1 VVDIIEISNLRCYGY
16 VGYFPEEKVLGQWFE
31 VNARIAY
38 DLARAGQTDQLTDTL
53 NYAEVI
59 ELIKEKIA
67 KSQFALIERLAQ
79 VIAQD
84 ILEIPLVTEVKLK
97 LTKLSPPIADFSGQ
111 VSVEITRSNISL

>member
-31 VNARIAY
+31 VNARISY

-53 NYAEVI
+53 NYAQVI

-111 VSVEITRSNISL
+111 VSVEITRSNIRI

>member
-31 VNARIAY
+31 VNARISY

-59 ELIKEKIA
+59 ELIKQKIA
-67 KSQFALIERLAQ
+67 KSQFDLIERLAQ

-97 LTKLSPPIADFSGQ
+97 LTKLTPPIADFSGQ
-111 VSVEITRSNISL
+111 VSVEIARSNIRI

>member
-111 VSVEITRSNISL
+111 VSVEITRSNIRI

>member
-1 VVDIIEISNLRCYGY
+1 MVDIIEISNLRCYGY

-31 VNARIAY
+31 VNARISY

-53 NYAEVI
+53 NYAQVI

-111 VSVEITRSNISL
+111 VSVEITRSNIRI

>member
-31 VNARIAY
+31 VNARISY

-53 NYAEVI
+53 NYAQVI

>member
-31 VNARIAY
+31 VNARISY

-59 ELIKEKIA
+59 ELIKEKIV

>member
-1 VVDIIEISNLRCYGY
+1 MVDIIEISNLRCYGY

-31 VNARIAY
+31 VNARISY

-59 ELIKEKIA
+59 ELIKEKIV

>member
-1 VVDIIEISNLRCYGY
+1 MVDIIEISNLRCYGY

-111 VSVEITRSNISL
+111 VSVEITRSNIRI

>member
-53 NYAEVI
+53 NYAQVI